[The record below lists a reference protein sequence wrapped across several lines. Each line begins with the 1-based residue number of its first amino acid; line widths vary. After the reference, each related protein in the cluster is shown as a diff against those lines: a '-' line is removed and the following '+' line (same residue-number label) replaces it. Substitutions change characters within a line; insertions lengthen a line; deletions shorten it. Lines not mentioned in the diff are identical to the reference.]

1 MKKVQFI
8 KGWVYPVFLL
18 LSIVLVPVLHAAEE
32 LVDFDITGSWASEPQ
47 LGQLG
52 VVQISYTFSQDGT
65 FLQKLDFKSF
75 CGMGAVTPDCDYFW
89 NVSQGKYSLNGSVLK
104 LHHEKANS
112 HLKYQGKT
120 EPVLRDMK
128 MKPMTE
134 EMQLSVDQ
142 GKLVFTSKKG
152 KTQVFS
158 PVSVGD

>member
-1 MKKVQFI
+1 MMKVRFFNS
-8 KGWVYPVFLL
+8 WVHLVCLL
-18 LSIVLVPVLHAAEE
+18 CSIVLVPASYAAEE

-52 VVQISYTFSQDGT
+52 FVQVSYTFGQDGT
-65 FLQKLDFKSF
+65 FSQKADFKSF

-112 HLKYQGKT
+112 HLKYQGKA
-120 EPVLRDMK
+120 EPVLRDMQ
-128 MKPMTE
+128 MQPMTE
-134 EMQLSVDQ
+134 EMQLGVDQ
-142 GKLVFTSKKG
+142 GKLVFTNKKG

-158 PVSVGD
+158 PVPASD